1 MTMMIAAMICL
12 SAATL
17 CLHKRGEQGR
27 SRAYVLLRQ
36 IRKRFPQRPKY

>member
-17 CLHKRGEQGR
+17 CLHRRDDHGR
-27 SRAYVLLRQ
+27 RRAYVLLR
-36 IRKRFPQRPKY
+36 RLKKRFPQRPEN